1 MDPQALQTF
10 IARYVGMW
18 HEPDGA
24 RRRAIVESLWAADAE
39 NNSRRFAIRGL
50 EEIVARVAR
59 AHDEWVAQ
67 KKFVFRPIGNTDA
80 VGNVVKFFWEMV
92 PRDGGPREALGLDIF
107 VLQDDGR
114 IRALYQFA
122 EPLPA

>member
-1 MDPQALQTF
+1 MDPDALLTF

-18 HEPDGA
+18 HEPDAA
-24 RRRAIVESLWAADAE
+24 RRRAIVEQLWAPDAE
-39 NNSRRFAIRGL
+39 NTSRRFASRGL
-50 EEIVARVAR
+50 EDIVARVAR

-67 KKFVFRPIGNTDA
+67 KHFVFRPVGNTDA

-92 PRDGGPREALGLDIF
+92 PRDGGAREALGLDIF
-107 VLQDDGR
+107 VLQEDGR

-122 EPLPA
+122 EPLPS